1 VKAFKRSWEIVE
13 KKTHKDDLPKRK
25 EHFDELMKNK
35 DDFFIELYDEFV
47 DDNLSSIY
55 DW

>member
-1 VKAFKRSWEIVE
+1 
-13 KKTHKDDLPKRK
+13 
-25 EHFDELMKNK
+25 MKNK

-55 DW
+55 DWWFYWMMKQYY